1 MKVQKFVPPYTD
13 AGKPRLKNTWKK
25 SGVYLIKENNKIVY
39 IGHSGYNLYKTMY
52 RHFQNWDSHQTRAT
66 YKAKGNKRKKY
77 LVQII
82 FCTPKQTDK
91 IETEKI
97 KKYNPRDN
105 VYSGRSYLEVKEKK
119 QKTKKLPKTKIPIW
133 LKPTKKVP
141 F

>member
-25 SGVYLIKENNKIVY
+25 SGVYIIKENNKIVY

-52 RHFQNWDSHQTRAT
+52 RHFQSWDSHQTRAT

-77 LVQII
+77 SIRTILT
-82 FCTPKQTDK
+82 TPNQAHRLE
-91 IETEKI
+91 IALS
-97 KKYNPRDN
+97 KKYNPRDMK
-105 VYSGRSYLEVKEKK
+105 YKYQQLE
-119 QKTKKLPKTKIPIW
+119 LD
-133 LKPTKKVP
+133 LKDKKVEENYFIQPVENVP